1 METKVTQYEEI
12 KLNINGIDY
21 YVNFSAE
28 ETWYW
33 VDHGIGHYE
42 YFGAPGIH
50 EDWQWELDE
59 VDISDVSLIEVDSDD
74 NALMKPIDSFDPA
87 FAINIVNECHRYA
100 KCYAEEPSNS
110 GKFDRYANVDPE
122 SYWADRN
129 EYRYDNYYE
138 E

>member
-1 METKVTQYEEI
+1 METKVTQYEEVR
-12 KLNINGIDY
+12 LNINGIDY

-50 EDWQWELDE
+50 EDWQWELDD
-59 VDISDVSLIEVDSDD
+59 VVISDVSLIEVDSDD
-74 NALMKPIDSFDPA
+74 NALMKPIESFDQA
-87 FAINIVNECHRYA
+87 FAINIVNECLRYA
-100 KCYAEEPSNS
+100 KRYAEEPSDCGTND
-110 GKFDRYANVDPE
+110 GYDDIDAE

-138 E
+138 S

>member
-1 METKVTQYEEI
+1 METKITQYEEI

-28 ETWYW
+28 EIWYW
-33 VDHGIGHYE
+33 VDNGIGWYD

-50 EDWQWELDE
+50 EDWQWELNE
-59 VDISDVSLIEVDSDD
+59 IEIMDVSIIEFDNND
-74 NALMKPIDSFDPA
+74 NAIIKPIDSFDPA
-87 FAINIVNECHRYA
+87 FAINIVKECHRYA
-100 KCYAEEPSNS
+100 KRYAEEPSNS
-110 GKFDRYANVDPE
+110 GKFDRYAHIDPE